1 MTRRLIP
8 TLGILA
14 LVLFQS
20 LEVCAAERLRVLSF
34 NVLYG
39 GGPEGAGVGFRDK
52 DFGGSRRE
60 VVAKVIR
67 DSGADVVCVQED
79 DASGKLL
86 AALGMGWEHKGT
98 IYSKLPL
105 TPVTTGSYFT
115 ICRAAL
121 SASQSVT
128 MVNVHWWPKADG
140 TEVIRRKLMAGTL
153 PADPAELEAE
163 VLKASDSAGGPRG
176 YQRTLDAVGP
186 LLKSGERV
194 ILCGDFNE
202 PSHLDWTQRAA
213 EKGMDRLVKNP
224 TATLLRFKI
233 AWKGSRLLEQIGLR
247 DAYRT
252 VFPDEV
258 AKPGNT
264 WTPPYPN
271 GTPGRRRWD
280 DQVLIRI
287 DLIYYGGAGVKVLD
301 AAVVGE
307 SAETAEI
314 VFDDRWPS
322 DHRAVMAT
330 FAIEQEMRP

>member
-1 MTRRLIP
+1 MMRRWIP
-8 TLGILA
+8 ILGISA
-14 LVLFQS
+14 LVLVQS
-20 LEVCAAERLRVLSF
+20 LELFAADALRLRALSF
-34 NVLYG
+34 NVLDG
-39 GGPEGAGVGFRDK
+39 GGPAAAGVGFYEK
-52 DFGGSRRE
+52 DFGGSRRD
-60 VVAKVIR
+60 VVAKVIC
-67 DSGADVVCVQED
+67 DSGAEIVCVQED

-86 AALGMGWEHKGT
+86 AALGAGWQHKGT

-121 SASQSVT
+121 SASQNITV
-128 MVNVHWWPKADG
+128 VNVHWWPKADG
-140 TEVIRRKLMAGTL
+140 TDVIRKKLMAGTL
-153 PADPAELEAE
+153 PADTAALEQE
-163 VLKASDSAGGPRG
+163 VLKASDSTGGPRG

-186 LLKSGERV
+186 LLKNGERV

-224 TATLLRFKI
+224 TATPLRFKI
-233 AWKGSRLLEQIGLR
+233 AWKGSKLLEQLGLS
-247 DAYRT
+247 DAYRV

-271 GTPGRRRWD
+271 GTPGRRKWD

-287 DLIYYGGAGVKVLD
+287 DRIYFGGDGVKALD
-301 AAVVGE
+301 AAVIGE
-307 SAETAEI
+307 SAETSDI
-314 VFDDRWPS
+314 VYDGRWPS
-322 DHRAVMAT
+322 DHRAVVAT
-330 FAIEQEMRP
+330 FAIGTK